1 MGGCISLKSDFK
13 TVLEKIQ
20 FFFIISKLFD
30 NNNSYAL
37 STRNR
42 KCANTCII
50 LGEAHTYKDKNLNKI
65 YLKNVQKA
73 LKWPLQCVD
82 LQKVSGGACFRTPL
96 EPFSFLNLHQILPE
110 KICLIKISKFNAL
123 VLEKI
128 SEYAFDMKHFQR
140 AYVI

>member
-1 MGGCISLKSDFK
+1 MGIRRAELYFWYYLPGRLLVTTRLEVSDCRPWAVRASPQKSQPGCISLKSDFR

-50 LGEAHTYKDKNLNKI
+50 LGEARTYRGQNLNKMH
-65 YLKNVQKA
+65 LKNVQK
-73 LKWPLQCVD
+73 
-82 LQKVSGGACFRTPL
+82 
-96 EPFSFLNLHQILPE
+96 H
-110 KICLIKISKFNAL
+110 
-123 VLEKI
+123 
-128 SEYAFDMKHFQR
+128 
-140 AYVI
+140 

>member
-1 MGGCISLKSDFK
+1 MFGGCISLKSDFK
-13 TVLEKIQ
+13 TVVEKIQ

-50 LGEAHTYKDKNLNKI
+50 LGEARTYRGKNLNKI
-65 YLKNVQKA
+65 YLKYVQKA

-82 LQKVSGGACFRTPL
+82 LQKFSGGACSRTP
-96 EPFSFLNLHQILPE
+96 
-110 KICLIKISKFNAL
+110 
-123 VLEKI
+123 
-128 SEYAFDMKHFQR
+128 
-140 AYVI
+140 

>member
-1 MGGCISLKSDFK
+1 M
-13 TVLEKIQ
+13 
-20 FFFIISKLFD
+20 
-30 NNNSYAL
+30 
-37 STRNR
+37 
-42 KCANTCII
+42 
-50 LGEAHTYKDKNLNKI
+50 

-82 LQKVSGGACFRTPL
+82 LQKVSGGANPRTPL

-110 KICLIKISKFNAL
+110 EIRLIKMSKFNAL

-128 SEYAFDMKHFQR
+128 FEYVFDMKHFQR